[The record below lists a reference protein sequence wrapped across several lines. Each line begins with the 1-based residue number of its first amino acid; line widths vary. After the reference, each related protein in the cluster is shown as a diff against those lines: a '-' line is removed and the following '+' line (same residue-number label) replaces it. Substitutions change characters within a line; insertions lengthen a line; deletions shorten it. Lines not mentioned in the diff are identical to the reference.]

1 MVGASYDNIC
11 MVEGESKEV
20 AEEEIVEAL
29 KVAHEAIKT
38 LCELQNESQKVGS
51 QENRE
56 YSHEKSDDDL
66 KNDIIKKT
74 YDDLIR

>member
-20 AEEEIVEAL
+20 SEEEIVEAL

-38 LCELQNESQKVGS
+38 LCELQNELLKKLEVKRI
-51 QENRE
+51 ENILM
-56 YSHEKSDDDL
+56 KNLTMIL
-66 KNDIIKKT
+66 KMI
-74 YDDLIR
+74 